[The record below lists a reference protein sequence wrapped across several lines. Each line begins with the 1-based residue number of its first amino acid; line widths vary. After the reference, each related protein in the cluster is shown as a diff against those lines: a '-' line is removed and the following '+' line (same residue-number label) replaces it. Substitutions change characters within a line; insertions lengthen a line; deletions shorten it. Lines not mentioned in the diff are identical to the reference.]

1 MSAVVAPKG
10 KALSQSVQLA
20 DLENARLGVIFFLSR
35 LEVGSDPE
43 ESIGKMKDEAIKLIQ
58 SKTRKLDK
66 PLALAGKALD
76 SFEKTVEDISKTIE
90 AWLAERFKVSPA
102 RARTVVWQLKS
113 HLPGLIKGIA
123 DEVTGGDSVGVE
135 GIAKGLYAAITKAIE
150 YYDLK
155 VAGKDVAMQSGHP
168 ELIARAITSAVGI
181 ASLKGLGEACLA
193 AAKAALAT
201 FTAGV
206 GVIINKI
213 AGVIEVI
220 LRFAVRMADALTLTD
235 IFEKARALWQQRNEA
250 GALQLN
256 PGRFTNWFKQIIKEA
271 PIVASLVMNCG
282 VAGDAMRFL
291 QVISHD
297 QVVSDS
303 QFGSGVA
310 YLNKLKSAA
319 TDFINDFQD
328 YVSIYSDDK
337 MVASLLKH
345 AGEIGLVQK
354 EASSGW
360 RAQIY
365 TWSNQNSK
373 GSKALKWG
381 LGKIGFKQSTLRT

>member
-1 MSAVVAPKG
+1 MSAVATRG
-10 KALSQSVQLA
+10 KAPSHPVRLA

-43 ESIGKMKDEAIKLIQ
+43 ESIGKMKEEAFKFIQ
-58 SKTRKLDK
+58 GKTRKLDK

-76 SFEKTVEDISKTIE
+76 SIEKIVDDMTKTIE
-90 AWLAERFKVSPA
+90 QWLVTRFKTTPA
-102 RARTVVWQLKS
+102 RARTVVWQFKEN
-113 HLPGLIKGIA
+113 LPGLIKGISEEA
-123 DEVTGGDSVGVE
+123 AGGDDIGYFE
-135 GIAKGLYAAITKAIE
+135 IAKGLYTAISKAIE
-150 YYDLK
+150 YYDLRT
-155 VAGKDVAMQSGHP
+155 AGKDVAMQSGHP

-193 AAKAALAT
+193 GAKAALAT
-201 FTAGV
+201 LTYGA

-213 AGVIEVI
+213 AGIIEVI

-235 IFEKARALWQQRNEA
+235 IFEKARELWKQRNEA

-256 PGRFTNWFKQIIKEA
+256 PGRFTAWFRQIIREA

-282 VAGDAMRFL
+282 IAGDAMRFL

-297 QVVSDS
+297 QVIGQAQFDS
-303 QFGSGVA
+303 GAA

-365 TWSNQNSK
+365 AWSNQNTK
-373 GSKALKWG
+373 VSKALNWG
-381 LGKIGFKQSTLRT
+381 LGKVGFKQSTLLK